1 MKTTTLHEARCTFCN
16 ARAWTR
22 LKPNPAALL
31 RRVPRCRCGKPMLDA
46 TGATRQVPARRR
58 VDVRRLL

>member
-1 MKTTTLHEARCTFCN
+1 MKTTTLLYEARCTFCN

-31 RRVPRCRCGKPMLDA
+31 RRVPRCSCGKPMLDS
-46 TGATRQVPARRR
+46 TGRTQHVARRR
-58 VDVRRLL
+58 RLSSLL